1 MQLTTLE
8 YATKDQGHVNI
19 LIAGRSG
26 VGKSTLINSVFQSDF
41 AETGQGK
48 PVTRNTVEIVKEG
61 FPLSIFD
68 TRGLE
73 MTEFSDTL
81 GDLERIVSHR
91 CSDKDERRHI
101 HLAWI
106 CIQEDGRR
114 IEDAEINL
122 HDMLSKYMPV
132 ITVITKARSDN
143 GFKATVESLMT
154 KSRRFARVRALEESL
169 DDGYQLPPMGL
180 EALISLSSEVI
191 PEGKHRA
198 LAAAQKANLHY
209 KKSVKIVLAAAKATV
224 AAVGKKPIPLSD
236 AGVLAPIQI
245 GMIAG
250 IRSIFGMKLAK
261 TDISSLV
268 SSAIQ
273 GETPIFREKDI
284 LTNVLKLIHREGTA
298 SGGIIS
304 AATASAITVALG
316 EAYISVLSTF
326 QTSQPDTVP
335 DSYYISSKLR
345 ESLEG

>member
-1 MQLTTLE
+1 
-8 YATKDQGHVNI
+8 
-19 LIAGRSG
+19 
-26 VGKSTLINSVFQSDF
+26 
-41 AETGQGK
+41 
-48 PVTRNTVEIVKEG
+48 
-61 FPLSIFD
+61 
-68 TRGLE
+68 
-73 MTEFSDTL
+73 
-81 GDLERIVSHR
+81 
-91 CSDKDERRHI
+91 
-101 HLAWI
+101 
-106 CIQEDGRR
+106 
-114 IEDAEINL
+114 
-122 HDMLSKYMPV
+122 MLSKYMPV

-180 EALISLSSEVI
+180 ETLISLSSEVI

-209 KKSVKIVLAAAKATV
+209 KKTQSVKIVLAAAKATV

-250 IRSIFGMKLAK
+250 IRSIFGIKLAK

-326 QTSQPDTVP
+326 QTNQPDKVP

-345 ESLEG
+345 ESLEGYELGM